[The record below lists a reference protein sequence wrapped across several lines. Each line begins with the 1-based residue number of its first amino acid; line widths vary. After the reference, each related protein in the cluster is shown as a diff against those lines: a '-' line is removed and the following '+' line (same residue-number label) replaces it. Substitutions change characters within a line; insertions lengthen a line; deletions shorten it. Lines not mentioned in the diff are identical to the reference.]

1 MMNIDK
7 KVLVLL
13 LIVLFLCEGLCQ
25 GQTCSI
31 EAVAKNNE
39 AVETWTKSLNKVNL
53 EKAVR
58 LLEKSIAI
66 DSTYKIAYVNMAQCV
81 TMLNKTEEAARI
93 IDVALKHFPEDAYLY
108 CVKGLLLA
116 KLHEGVRSKEAFQ
129 RALVLIEKEL
139 SHTIS
144 DDKFFTKSLIQ
155 AFNGDRC
162 IGFIELLMAQSFFY
176 SVTFDLSKWDFY
188 RAELRS
194 IINFNRDKE
203 IREYWSLSVPES
215 GRYVIDYSR

>member
-1 MMNIDK
+1 MNIDK

-13 LIVLFLCEGLCQ
+13 FIVLFFCEGLCK

-39 AVETWTKSLNKVNL
+39 AIETWTKSFDKENL
-53 EKAVR
+53 EKAVH

-66 DSTYKIAYVNMAQCV
+66 DSTYRIAYVNMAQCV
-81 TMLNKTEEAARI
+81 AMLNRTEEATRI

-108 CVKGLLLA
+108 CMKGLLLA
-116 KLHEGVRSKEAFQ
+116 KLHKAVLSKEAFQ

-139 SHTIS
+139 NHTIS
-144 DDKFFTKSLIQ
+144 DNLFFTKALIQ

-162 IGFIELLMAQSFFY
+162 IGFIELLMAQSSFY
-176 SVTFDLSKWDFY
+176 SVTFDLIKWDFY

-194 IINFNRDKE
+194 ILNFNRDKE

-215 GRYVIDYSR
+215 GKYVIDYSR